1 MFAVFAVLT
10 LAVSRVGGVLTY
22 QGSPV
27 SGNVLITERVN
38 IVKFQSVMRAGGQR
52 QRVNDDAGR
61 ERVALVVPFGCKPV
75 EPSRFKAQCTTAC
88 TE

>member
-38 IVKFQSVMRAGGQR
+38 IVNFNPHESVLRSVWRPNA
-52 QRVNDDAGR
+52 V
-61 ERVALVVPFGCKPV
+61 
-75 EPSRFKAQCTTAC
+75 
-88 TE
+88 